1 MESSL
6 YGVPML
12 WSLYAMES
20 SCYEVPRLHSLESY
34 SRKLSLS
41 GVFTL
46 RSFHSLE
53 SLLPW
58 NRHSCESSLYSLH
71 VMKSSRYGVF
81 IL

>member
-34 SRKLSLS
+34 SLKLSLF

-46 RSFHSLE
+46 RSFSLSRVFTPLE
-53 SLLPW
+53 SPLL
-58 NRHSCESSLYSLH
+58 
-71 VMKSSRYGVF
+71 
-81 IL
+81 